1 MASSRL
7 INIKQKIKAA
17 QQLGALQAGKKI
29 QAAENIMNDA
39 VELVAELEQR
49 VDSIERMLSLC
60 DLDGLVNGGS
70 DGY

>member
-1 MASSRL
+1 MASTRL
-7 INIKQKIKAA
+7 ITIKEKIRAA
-17 QQLGALQAGKKI
+17 QQLSALQAGKKI

-60 DLDGLVNGGS
+60 DLDGLVNGGPN
-70 DGY
+70 GY

>member
-29 QAAENIMNDA
+29 QAAESIMHDA
-39 VELVAELEQR
+39 VELEQR

-60 DLDGLVNGGS
+60 DLDGLVNGGG

>member
-1 MASSRL
+1 MASTRL
-7 INIKQKIKAA
+7 ITIKEKIRAA

-60 DLDGLVNGGS
+60 DLGGLVNGGG